1 MEVTCVP
8 QVGNPYFTICSA
20 HFRSTRGQQRYG
32 RNAQFFSLAFVPK
45 CVRQPIASW
54 HSIAHVSTQGRIP
67 YVTEDLTWNLNF
79 ASIALWFSKSNPCI
93 VFAGNKFY
101 TSEQAQPLLGT
112 TIQSVT
118 FIKIKRNF
126 PEVPQIRTTKKNCD
140 CYHWTWHHDKKLR
153 HFLTKQT
160 LRKQP
165 PGISHLT
172 WHRVASATKATDK
185 Q

>member
-1 MEVTCVP
+1 VTKWKLLAYHRLGTPILQYAVLIFGP
-8 QVGNPYFTICSA
+8 HVASIVLCSRLGTA
-20 HFRSTRGQQRYG
+20 DACYRVQQRYG

-54 HSIAHVSTQGRIP
+54 HSIAHVSTPGRIP

-126 PEVPQIRTTKKNCD
+126 PEVPQIRTTE
-140 CYHWTWHHDKKLR
+140 KKLR
-153 HFLTKQT
+153 LNFWQKKH
-160 LRKQP
+160 
-165 PGISHLT
+165 
-172 WHRVASATKATDK
+172 
-185 Q
+185 